1 MTIEA
6 EIKGAIDTINRDWN
20 EYKKTNDELLKKGSP
35 ELREQLDK
43 INDGMDAMM
52 QKQADLEKELLASK
66 VPETKF
72 DNDLALE
79 VKEFNGSL
87 RTHYQSQGKSRPA
100 DFDQASYAHYK
111 SAFMKVAAGTKI
123 DDLDSVERKA
133 LSAGSNPDGGYLL
146 PESTAGKIVAKVY
159 EMSSIR
165 QLASVQTISTNDI
178 EGLID
183 NDEADAGWVSELG
196 TRSETDTPTLGK
208 WKIEAHEMY
217 AQPQVSQRLLDD
229 SAVSVEAWLAAK
241 IANKFARVE
250 STAFMTGNGAGKPRG
265 LFAYTT
271 VATSDETRAWG
282 EFEHVITGANGAFH
296 TTKADPLQDLI
307 GAFKNQ
313 YLANGKFLMRR
324 EALVAL
330 RKMKEATSDRYLW
343 EPSLQAGQPS
353 RLLGYDVF
361 IDQYVPTIATG
372 SLSLAFGDF
381 KEAFQIIDRKGI
393 TTLRDPFTAKPYV
406 RFYSTKRTG
415 SGATN
420 FEAVKFLKFSAA

>member
-1 MTIEA
+1 MTIEL
-6 EIKGAIDTINRDWN
+6 EIKQAIDTINRDWN

-87 RTHYQSQGKSRPA
+87 QTHYQSQGKSRPA
-100 DFDQASYAHYK
+100 DFDQASYANYK

-208 WKIEAHEMY
+208 WRIEAHEMY